1 MMTNKIL
8 KLGEIGGVETMKSST
23 RKVTSKAVASEA
35 SRILRDGRY
44 SDAAKK
50 VAGSALAQARAKKK
64 K

>member
-1 MMTNKIL
+1 MA
-8 KLGEIGGVETMKSST
+8 GKSST
-23 RKVTSKAVASEA
+23 RKVTSKTVASEA

-50 VAGSALAQARAKKK
+50 VAGSALAQSRAKSKK